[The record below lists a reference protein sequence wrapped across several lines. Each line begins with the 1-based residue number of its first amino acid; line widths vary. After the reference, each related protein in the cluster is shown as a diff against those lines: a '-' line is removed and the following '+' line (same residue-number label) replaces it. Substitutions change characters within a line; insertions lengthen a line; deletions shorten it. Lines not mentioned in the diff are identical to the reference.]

1 MIAARIERGLH
12 QLAPLYVSVP
22 FALSALSTS
31 AECRSAANTWK
42 GASGQGSLPASSAPV
57 PWVENLCMQYYRNGT
72 CSKGASCERLHGIYC
87 KVPCHSLLVTASS
100 NFAA

>member
-1 MIAARIERGLH
+1 M
-12 QLAPLYVSVP
+12 
-22 FALSALSTS
+22 
-31 AECRSAANTWK
+31 
-42 GASGQGSLPASSAPV
+42 